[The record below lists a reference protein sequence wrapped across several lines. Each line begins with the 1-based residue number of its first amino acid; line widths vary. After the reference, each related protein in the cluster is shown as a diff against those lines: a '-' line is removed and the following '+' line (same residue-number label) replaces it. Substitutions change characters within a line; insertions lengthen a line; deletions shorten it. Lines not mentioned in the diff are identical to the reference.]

1 VEKIMR
7 SLTRQ
12 DADAYLLRIG
22 MKVGDWNQIKDI
34 DSSQNETW
42 QWINHQAPRDA
53 RQLYNFAQHLVGWL
67 PKGEW
72 KLLQIDNSTI
82 LDPVQLMLIAALLAG
97 PGRTIDLGESRSF
110 LFEFLSDEES
120 NASRESLICNL
131 IFALL
136 LFEGHC
142 QLVSSASK
150 PGQCLSLQDGFAYF
164 YSKEIEESGAREILQ
179 GFQKN
184 PDGSPQW
191 VLKIVADSQERILR
205 SDQTSK

>member
-1 VEKIMR
+1 MR

-12 DADAYLLRIG
+12 EADAYLLKIG

-34 DSSQNETW
+34 DSFERDTW

-53 RQLYNFAQHLVGWL
+53 GRLYNFAQHLAGWL

-72 KLLQIDNSTI
+72 KLLQIDNSTL
-82 LDPVQLMLIAALLAG
+82 LDPVQQMLITTLLAG
-97 PGRTIDLGESRSF
+97 TGQAIDLGQNRSL
-110 LFEFLSDEES
+110 LFEFRSDEES
-120 NASRESLICNL
+120 NAPGEFLICNL

-142 QLVSSASK
+142 QLVSSASR
-150 PGQCLSLQDGFAYF
+150 PGQCLSLQDGFAYL
-164 YSKEIEESGAREILQ
+164 YSKDIEGSGARKILQ
-179 GFQKN
+179 GFEQS

-191 VLKIVADSQERILR
+191 VLKIVADVQERTLGT
-205 SDQTSK
+205 DQSSK